1 MGKSRTLTEEECTYV
16 ESFLIHA
23 ANIAGSTLQVPIRI
37 SHSVGDLVMHFYID
51 ATVDEEINTK

>member
-1 MGKSRTLTEEECTYV
+1 MAKNRTMTDEECTYV

-23 ANIAGSTLQVPIRI
+23 ANIAGSTLQVPVRI

-51 ATVDEEINTK
+51 ATVDEE

>member
-23 ANIAGSTLQVPIRI
+23 ANITGSTLQVPVRV

-51 ATVDEEINTK
+51 AAVDEEINTK